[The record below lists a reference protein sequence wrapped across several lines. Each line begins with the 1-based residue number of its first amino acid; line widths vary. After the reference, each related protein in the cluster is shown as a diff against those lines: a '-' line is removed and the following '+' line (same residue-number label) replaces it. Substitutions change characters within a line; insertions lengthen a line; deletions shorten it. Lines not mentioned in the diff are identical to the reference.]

1 MMTDGASEPA
11 SQSVA
16 IPPPTSSATTSTGR
30 RLNTGFA
37 LGSGVPSKREQAVNL
52 DAGFVFVVLVV
63 FLGAIFVM
71 KMT

>member
-1 MMTDGASEPA
+1 MMMDGTSEPT
-11 SQSVA
+11 SQPIA
-16 IPPPTSSATTSTGR
+16 IPLPTSSATTSTGR

-52 DAGFVFVVLVV
+52 VAGFVFVALFV
-63 FLGAIFVM
+63 FLGVIFVL